1 MHTITRIKF
10 PTSLMV
16 SFVALAGCTD
26 LLALDLSP
34 LAAAAATDAAA
45 STAATTPAASDA
57 SDTNTAAAPEPTAAA
72 AAVTAAA
79 AAPSAVDQL
88 QLVWRVVSKIPPRDP
103 LSSEGVS
110 IVALPKAT
118 ALAAFGGYNGK
129 YQNVLSIILAAD
141 LQVSWSQN
149 SDAAKALHGSRC

>member
-1 MHTITRIKF
+1 MF
-10 PTSLMV
+10 S
-16 SFVALAGCTD
+16 GCTD

-34 LAAAAATDAAA
+34 LTAASATDRDTEA
-45 STAATTPAASDA
+45 SPTTTTLAASDA
-57 SDTNTAAAPEPTAAA
+57 SDTNTAAAPEPAAA
-72 AAVTAAA
+72 GAAAA

-110 IVALPKAT
+110 VVALPKAT

-141 LQVSWSQN
+141 LQVSWFQN
-149 SDAAKALHGSRC
+149 PDPGKALHGSRY